1 MELSTG
7 LNRAPAAVRA
17 QTRDEAAVTASLEE
31 SRQESLAA
39 LQAQI
44 RCLQQ
49 LVSEL
54 LLKNERLRQALM
66 HAEGD

>member
-1 MELSTG
+1 MEPSTG
-7 LNRAPAAVRA
+7 LKCSPAAVSARS
-17 QTRDEAAVTASLEE
+17 QDETAETSSLE
-31 SRQESLAA
+31 SKQETLAA
-39 LQAQI
+39 LQVQI

-54 LLKNERLRQALM
+54 LLKNERLRQALV

>member
-1 MELSTG
+1 MEPFPGLS
-7 LNRAPAAVRA
+7 RSPAAVSPRTEDKTA
-17 QTRDEAAVTASLEE
+17 QTASLEE
-31 SRQESLAA
+31 GRQEMLAA
-39 LQAQI
+39 LQVQI

-66 HAEGD
+66 HAQGD